1 MHRRHIG
8 WISAAIAAVSVGAM
22 AQTSWYPGKWGA
34 NDEIGAA
41 NYMTPALALAAAR
54 LVKTGKVYS
63 LGITVNTTTPAFPP
77 RTCSIYIVQPGQVGA
92 ATGLGPTN
100 TTYNDD
106 ILNCWTGIGTQ
117 LDGLGHIGVGDR
129 YYNGN
134 KWAEFADMTGLKK
147 LGVDKLPPMVARGV
161 LLDMAGFLGVDVV
174 KEGTP
179 FNRAEIDG
187 AAKKQ
192 GIEIRQG
199 DVVIFHT
206 GWLSL
211 IEKDP
216 KRFGSAEPG
225 LGREGALSGVQGRR
239 RRRCRHLGGR
249 SDPVRAGRRRLRGAP
264 DPAADERHFH
274 TREHQHRRAR
284 QGQGLGVHVR
294 ARPEQVPGRG
304 AVDDQS
310 GRDPLTPQ
318 GSSPPRGLAVRRPSR
333 ALRGRRG
340 AASRAR
346 SMSRRPAGTRSR
358 SSRRSRANR

>member
-1 MHRRHIG
+1 MLVRNTPTPTTGGHTLPFF
-8 WISAAIAAVSVGAM
+8 AALAVGMGAS
-22 AQTSWYPGKWGA
+22 AQTPAWYPSKWGA
-34 NDEIGAA
+34 SDEIGAA

-63 LGITVNTTTPAFPP
+63 LGITVSTTTPAYPP
-77 RTCSIYIVQPGQVGA
+77 RTCSIYIVQPGQTGSA
-92 ATGLGPTN
+92 NGLGPTN

-134 KWAEFADMTGLKK
+134 KWGEFADISGLKK
-147 LGVDKLPPMVARGV
+147 LGVEKLPPMVARGV

-187 AAKKQ
+187 AARKQ
-192 GIEIRQG
+192 GVEIRQG

-211 IEKDP
+211 IDKDP

-225 LGREGALSGVQGRR
+225 LGREGARYLVSKGVVAVGADTWAVEAIPFEQGAGVFEVHQILLPMSGTFILENINTAELVKDKAWEFMFV
-239 RRRCRHLGGR
+239 LG
-249 SDPVRAGRRRLRGAP
+249 
-264 DPAADERHFH
+264 
-274 TREHQHRRAR
+274 QNKY
-284 QGQGLGVHVR
+284 Q
-294 ARPEQVPGRG
+294 G
-304 AVDDQS
+304 AVQS
-310 GRDPLTPQ
+310 MINPVAIR
-318 GSSPPRGLAVRRPSR
+318 
-333 ALRGRRG
+333 
-340 AASRAR
+340 
-346 SMSRRPAGTRSR
+346 
-358 SSRRSRANR
+358 

>member
-63 LGITVNTTTPAFPP
+63 LGITVNTATPAFPP

-92 ATGLGPTN
+92 ATGLGSTN

-117 LDGLGHIGVGDR
+117 LDGLGHIGIGDR

-147 LGVDKLPPMVARGV
+147 LGVDKLPPMVARGI

-216 KRFGSAEPG
+216 KRFGSVEPG
-225 LGREGALSGVQGRR
+225 LGREGARYLVSKGVVAVGADTWGLEAIPFEQGAGVFEVHQILLPMSGTFILENINTAELAKDKAWEFMFV
-239 RRRCRHLGGR
+239 LG
-249 SDPVRAGRRRLRGAP
+249 
-264 DPAADERHFH
+264 
-274 TREHQHRRAR
+274 QNKY
-284 QGQGLGVHVR
+284 Q
-294 ARPEQVPGRG
+294 G
-304 AVDDQS
+304 AVQS
-310 GRDPLTPQ
+310 MINPVAIR
-318 GSSPPRGLAVRRPSR
+318 
-333 ALRGRRG
+333 
-340 AASRAR
+340 
-346 SMSRRPAGTRSR
+346 
-358 SSRRSRANR
+358 